1 MQQRILRRRLTRRLA
16 CAGFS
21 ALALAACGRSSSHSD
36 TASATTTSSSPRAES
51 IVVKDACSLLDP
63 KEVEAV
69 LGAPIATPPFLSRDG
84 VPERDASACEYLDA
98 NLHSATVDV
107 EWDGGAMAFKMLGAF
122 QRTVDQTAA
131 KGLVHLAEGA
141 DVAGEWDEARVVGCC
156 SFVALRGD
164 QMVTIDVGA
173 SKASMAAAAKLAD
186 SALKRL
192 DHVLPISGSPNIKAA
207 VEFEAAHRPKRRDP
221 CALVTRAD
229 AEALVGKLAGEPE
242 SIGAEDIEAK
252 CVYQHVIEG
261 TFGPT
266 YVLKVRWTRGFSEFR
281 ESNAIAASFA
291 KGFTRNAPLSRDG
304 KGAIESS
311 VIGDD
316 LAANPAW
323 EMAHYS
329 VMGLS
334 AVKKDVLISIEPQGG
349 RRDDAVKLM
358 EKAMSKL

>member
-1 MQQRILRRRLTRRLA
+1 MQQWILSRRLSRRLA
-16 CAGFS
+16 YAGFS
-21 ALALAACGRSSSHSD
+21 ALALAACGCSSSQSD
-36 TASATTTSSSPRAES
+36 KASATTTSSSRAES
-51 IVVKDACSLLDP
+51 FVAKDACSLLDP

-84 VPERDASACEYLDA
+84 VPGRDGSACEYLDA
-98 NLHSATVDV
+98 NLHSTTVDV
-107 EWDGGAMAFKMLGAF
+107 EWDGGAMAFKMYGAF
-122 QRTVDQTAA
+122 QSTVDQTAA
-131 KGLVHLAEGA
+131 KGLVHLADGA
-141 DVAGEWDEARVVGCC
+141 DVAGEWDEARVLGCC

-173 SKASMAAAAKLAD
+173 SKAPMAAAAKLAD

-192 DHVLPISGSPNIKAA
+192 DHVLPISGSPNVKSAIA
-207 VEFEAAHRPKRRDP
+207 FEAAHRPKRRDP
-221 CALVTRAD
+221 CSLVSRAE
-229 AEALVGKLAGEPE
+229 AEALVGRLAGDPQ
-242 SIGAEDIEAK
+242 SIGADDPEAK
-252 CVYQHVIEG
+252 CVYQHTIEG

-281 ESNAIAASFA
+281 QSNEIAASFA

-304 KGAIESS
+304 KDAIESS

-316 LAANPAW
+316 LAAGSAG

-349 RRDDAVKLM
+349 RPDDAVKLM

>member
-1 MQQRILRRRLTRRLA
+1 MQQWSLSHRLVLRLA

-21 ALALAACGRSSSHSD
+21 ALTLAACGHGGSKSN
-36 TASATTTSSSPRAES
+36 TASAATTSSSRAES
-51 IVVKDACSLLDP
+51 FVTKDACSLLDP
-63 KEVEAV
+63 KEVEAA
-69 LGAPIATPPFLSRDG
+69 LGAPLATPPFLSRDG
-84 VPERDASACEYLDA
+84 VPERDGSACEYKDA
-98 NLHSATVDV
+98 NLHSITIDV
-107 EWDGGAMAFKMLGAF
+107 GWDGGAMAFKMSGAF
-122 QRTVDQTAA
+122 PSMVNQTAA
-131 KGLVHLAEGA
+131 KGLVHLSDGAE
-141 DVAGEWDEARVVGCC
+141 VAGEWDEARVVSCC

-164 QMVTIDVGA
+164 QMVTIDVGS
-173 SKASMAAAAKLAD
+173 SKAPMSAGAKLAD

-192 DHVLPISGSPNIKAA
+192 DHVLAISGSPNVKPA
-207 VEFEAAHRPKRRDP
+207 VEFETAHRPRRTDP
-221 CALVTRAD
+221 CALVSRAE
-229 AEALVGKLAGEPE
+229 AEALIGKLEGEPQ
-242 SIGAEDIEAK
+242 SIGPEDVEAK

-261 TFGPT
+261 GFGPT

-281 ESNAIAASFA
+281 LNNEIAASFA

-304 KGAIESS
+304 KDAIESS
-311 VIGDD
+311 VTGDD

-349 RRDDAVKLM
+349 RPDDAVKLM